1 MLQEEAAAFD
11 GAYRV
16 LQAQAKEE
24 SAQALVTQKDTA
36 LKQANALLELGESA
50 KAKEAFARW
59 KNAGG
64 ELNPGSAWTRFS
76 KGGGGGGVG
85 GFGKGAK
92 SRPPCYY
99 QRRAFAGEDKQPK
112 DMCIG
117 LAQAEA
123 QFDQSSPALPGGD
136 NSGERHMRVK
146 FEPVEQSLAEPD
158 EGVSAVVMEAE
169 GFWDLTH
176 ERLRGLT
183 EMQAVLKAAGIKY
196 NPESA
201 WTRYCEFLQVFSAV
215 DP

>member
-146 FEPVEQSLAEPD
+146 FEPVEQSLA
-158 EGVSAVVMEAE
+158 
-169 GFWDLTH
+169 
-176 ERLRGLT
+176 
-183 EMQAVLKAAGIKY
+183 
-196 NPESA
+196 
-201 WTRYCEFLQVFSAV
+201 
-215 DP
+215 